1 MIFDVLL
8 GLILIVIAWY
18 AISSPDLLLAV
29 VLYIALGLLAALVWT
44 RMGAPDVAM
53 AEAAVGSG
61 LTGALLIS
69 TLSHLRRNRPKP
81 EIEAERQQAQ
91 DETRTEPSEQEDSN
105 IV

>member
-8 GLILIVIAWY
+8 GLILIVVAWY
-18 AISSPDLLLAV
+18 AISSPDLLLSV
-29 VLYIALGLLAALVWT
+29 IMYIALGLLAALVWT

-69 TLSHLRRNRPKP
+69 TLSHLRRNRPQM
-81 EIEAERQQAQ
+81 ENEAERQQ
-91 DETRTEPSEQEDSN
+91 DDTRTGPSEQEDTN